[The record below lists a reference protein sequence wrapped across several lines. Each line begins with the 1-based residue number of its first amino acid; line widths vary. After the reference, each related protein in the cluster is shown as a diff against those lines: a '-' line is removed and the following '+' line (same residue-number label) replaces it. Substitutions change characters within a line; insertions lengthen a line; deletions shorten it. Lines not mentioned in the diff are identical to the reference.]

1 MYQELLA
8 WTQADPLVSPEALP
22 EVVSRAL
29 SSALPRAVA
38 AYLQRATSMAP
49 AASVPQHKVKGS
61 VTNEKISVATF
72 GVALCIVAMQVS
84 TKSVLT
90 VSFCDFVFLTRCSLS
105 FIGLTFVFPIMCRR
119 FPKKQTVE
127 GP

>member
-38 AYLQRATSMAP
+38 AHLQRATSLSP
-49 AASVPQHKVKGS
+49 ASSVPQHKVKGS
-61 VTNEKISVATF
+61 ASNEKISVATF
-72 GVALCIVAMQVS
+72 GVALCIVAMQVR
-84 TKSVLT
+84 TKFVLT
-90 VSFCDFVFLTRCSLS
+90 VSY
-105 FIGLTFVFPIMCRR
+105 
-119 FPKKQTVE
+119 
-127 GP
+127 